1 MVNKTDKLIY
11 EDLVEE
17 HQINSYKH
25 LLDIINVNNEE
36 DIRENFIFR
45 GLKNV
50 DYELI
55 PSALRY
61 DDETEDDEINKFIDS
76 DFILNITQKHEII
89 HNGKK
94 QTLGQSFTTIDKSN
108 NIVRNRP
115 RDFVSSWGEVQFKKE
130 SFVLLEF
137 LDYADKIGL
146 NIPTSTYVRRRIHNH
161 LSYSPKEEYKWPEP
175 DFYEIISLA
184 QHFGLPTRALD
195 WTYDFKI
202 ALFFAVEGILDNN
215 KEDCILWAF
224 NYKLFE
230 DNYNPHTDMNPT
242 HESDELTI
250 YRPEYS
256 VNSNL
261 KSQKGLFTFLPTNI
275 NEADK
280 KTPFDKVVTDL
291 LISREQPSEHH
302 ENMMMY
308 HIGGYK
314 KFPIFNEKIF
324 HKFVI
329 SGSLKA
335 KILNDLY
342 KDGYAHENIYP
353 DYKGVVD
360 SIEKRVKLDNIINSK

>member
-1 MVNKTDKLIY
+1 MI
-11 EDLVEE
+11 
-17 HQINSYKH
+17 
-25 LLDIINVNNEE
+25 LLE
-36 DIRENFIFR
+36 
-45 GLKNV
+45 
-50 DYELI
+50 
-55 PSALRY
+55 
-61 DDETEDDEINKFIDS
+61 
-76 DFILNITQKHEII
+76 
-89 HNGKK
+89 KK
-94 QTLGQSFTTIDKSN
+94 
-108 NIVRNRP
+108 P
-115 RDFVSSWGEVQFKKE
+115 RDFVSSDGEVQFRRE
-130 SFVLLEF
+130 VDVLLKF

-146 NIPTSTYVRRRIHNH
+146 NIPTSTYVRRSIHNH
-161 LSYSPKEEYKWPEP
+161 LSYSPKEEYMWPEP

-195 WTYDFKI
+195 WTYDYKI
-202 ALFFAVEGILDNN
+202 GLFFAVEGILDNN

-242 HESDELTI
+242 HEPDELTI
-250 YRPEYS
+250 YRPEYNI
-256 VNSNL
+256 NSNL
-261 KSQKGLFTFLPTNI
+261 KSQKGLFTFLPTPI
-275 NEADK
+275 DEADK
-280 KTPFDKVVTDL
+280 KTPFDKAVTDL

-314 KFPIFNEKIF
+314 EFPICNEKIF

-329 SGSLKA
+329 SGDLKA

-360 SIEKRVKLDNIINSK
+360 SIEKRVKLDNIINNRKLLV